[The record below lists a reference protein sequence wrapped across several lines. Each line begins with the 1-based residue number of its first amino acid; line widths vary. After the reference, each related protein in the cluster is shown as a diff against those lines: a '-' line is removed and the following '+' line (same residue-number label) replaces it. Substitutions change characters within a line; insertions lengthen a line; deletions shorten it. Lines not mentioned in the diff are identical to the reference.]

1 MGTERFSGYSKT
13 PCFSGQKGDKGRR
26 GEVGPRGEKGYGP
39 EFLVDLQG
47 PPGVKGDA
55 GNTTNPGQRGRGGE
69 QGRAPSDRGIP

>member
-1 MGTERFSGYSKT
+1 M
-13 PCFSGQKGDKGRR
+13 

-55 GNTTNPGQRGRGGE
+55 GNNHNQGERGRGGE
-69 QGRAPSDRGIP
+69 QGRHPIGASFGLRNTPHFQFLKI